1 MSATAV
7 SALDAVLLGRIQF
20 AFTIAL
26 HILFPAFTI
35 GLASWLV
42 VLEASWLR
50 TGDRVYRRLYLFWS
64 TIFALSFGMGVVSGI
79 VMSYQ
84 FGTNWSEFS
93 RLTGPVLGPLLS
105 YEVLTAFFLEAG
117 FLGIMLFGWDR
128 VPRPLH
134 FAATCLVAI
143 GTLISAFWI
152 LSANSWMQTPQGHV
166 ITADGV
172 FYPASWW
179 DIVFN
184 PSFPYRLVHM
194 VVAAFLTTSFA
205 VAAVGAWHLLRRPGD
220 PAARKTLSMA
230 LWFALIAAPAQVA
243 AGDMH
248 GLNTLEHQP
257 AKIAAMEG
265 HFETREGAPLILFGW
280 PDMDAGETRWAVEIP
295 KLGSLILTH
304 SWNGRVQ
311 GLNDWPEQDR
321 PPAPIVF
328 WSFRVMVGLGF
339 IMVGMAL
346 WGTWLRWRGHLTT
359 SRGFLKTVVVCGP
372 IGFVALLAGWI
383 TTEVGRQPWLVYGL
397 LRTADGASPVPGA
410 SVATSLAVFVVVYLA
425 VFGAGTYYI
434 LRLMAKGPRG
444 PEPEPTTHQA
454 QTSWR
459 PLSGAGESYDEGGE
473 R

>member
-1 MSATAV
+1 MSSAAV
-7 SALDAVLLGRIQF
+7 SALDAVLLGRFQF

-42 VLEASWLR
+42 VLEARWLR
-50 TGDRVYRRLYLFWS
+50 SGDRVYRRLYRFWS

-93 RLTGPVLGPLLS
+93 RLTGPVMGPLLS

-117 FLGIMLFGWDR
+117 FLGIMLFGWGR

-134 FAATCLVAI
+134 FAATCLVAV

-172 FYPASWW
+172 FHPASWW

-194 VVAAFLTTSFA
+194 VVAAFLTTSFV
-205 VAAVGAWHLLRRPGD
+205 VAAVGAWHLLRRPESR
-220 PAARKTLSMA
+220 AARKTLSMA
-230 LWFALIAAPAQVA
+230 LWFALIAAPAQVLV
-243 AGDMH
+243 GDLH

-265 HFETREGAPLILFGW
+265 HFETQEGAPLILFGW
-280 PDMDAGETRWAVEIP
+280 PDMDAGETRWALEIP
-295 KLGSLILTH
+295 RLGSLILTH
-304 SWNGRVQ
+304 SWDGRVQ

-328 WSFRVMVGLGF
+328 WSFRVMVGLGLV
-339 IMVGMAL
+339 MVGMAL
-346 WGTWLRWRGHLTT
+346 WGTWLRWRGRLTT
-359 SRGFLKTVVVCGP
+359 SRGFLKAAVACGP
-372 IGFVALLAGWI
+372 VGFVALLAGWI

-397 LRTADGASPVPGA
+397 LRTTDGASPVPGA
-410 SVATSLAVFVVVYLA
+410 SVFTSLVVFVVVYLA

-434 LRLMAKGPRG
+434 LRLMAKGPSG
-444 PEPEPTTHQA
+444 PEPKHRQA

-459 PLSGAGESYDEGGE
+459 PLSGAGTSYDEGGD